1 MTPQPDPGNAAY
13 VRAVHDRGL
22 AFDLGTMSRRR
33 MLTVVGG
40 ALALAGGGS
49 LLGGTAEAAAASCT
63 EEVESETAG
72 PFPADGSN
80 GIDVRTVAGVV
91 RRDIRPSFGGSTT
104 VAQGVPLRFSLIV
117 SDLSCVPL
125 EGFAVYVWHCDRE
138 GRYSLYSSGVT
149 GENYLR
155 GIQVTDRHGRVTF
168 TSVFPACYTGRWPH
182 IHFEVYSSLAD
193 ATSGAGPI
201 RKTSQIAFP
210 EEVADQ
216 VYDNAEGYEQSVTNM
231 SRLTL
236 ATDMVFGDDLAA
248 REMAT
253 ITGDVSCG
261 YTARLAITVDPTA
274 VEVPGPGGPPPP
286 PPPSPT
292 PTATET
298 A

>member
-1 MTPQPDPGNAAY
+1 MARPQPDPDNDAY
-13 VRAVHDRGL
+13 VRAVHDKGL

-33 MLTVVGG
+33 MLTVIGGAG

-49 LLGGTAEAAAASCT
+49 LLGGAAQAAGATCN
-63 EEVESETAG
+63 ELVESETAG

-104 VAQGVPLRFSLIV
+104 VAQGVPLRFSLEV
-117 SDLSCVPL
+117 KDLACAPL
-125 EGFAVYVWHCDRE
+125 AGAAVYVWHCDRE
-138 GRYSLYSSGVT
+138 GRYSLYSSGAT
-149 GENYLR
+149 TENYLR
-155 GIQVTDRHGRVTF
+155 GIQVTDRHGCVTF

-201 RKTSQIAFP
+201 RKTSQIALP
-210 EEVADQ
+210 EDVADD
-216 VYDNAEGYEQSVTNM
+216 VYAGADGYERSVTNL
-231 SRLTL
+231 SLLTL

-253 ITGDVSCG
+253 VTGDVTRG
-261 YTARLAITVDPTA
+261 YVAKLAITVDPTA
-274 VEVPGPGGPPPP
+274 VEVPTEPPPP
-286 PPPSPT
+286 PPGPSPS
-292 PTATET
+292 AS